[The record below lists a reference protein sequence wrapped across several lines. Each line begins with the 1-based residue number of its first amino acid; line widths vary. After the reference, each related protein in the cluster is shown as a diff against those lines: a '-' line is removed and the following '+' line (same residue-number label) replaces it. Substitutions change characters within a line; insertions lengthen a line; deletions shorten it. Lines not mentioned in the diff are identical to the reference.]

1 MIESLSRKLKVSE
14 KNREKDAV
22 ISRNILVLKEFI
34 TKFKAKK
41 KESLEAQILDGLQTL
56 LHKKGLVKHVQIE
69 LIGDDINIVLKDSR
83 NEEIPRESLSK
94 GEQQM
99 YATALLKGLVEES
112 DIQFPVFIDSPMQKF
127 DQEHAENIIKYFY
140 PNISD
145 QVVLFPLINKE
156 LNEKEFQIL
165 SKNIAQT
172 YLINNTSVD
181 TSEFLRVT
189 TGEFF

>member
-1 MIESLSRKLKVSE
+1 
-14 KNREKDAV
+14 
-22 ISRNILVLKEFI
+22 
-34 TKFKAKK
+34 
-41 KESLEAQILDGLQTL
+41 
-56 LHKKGLVKHVQIE
+56 
-69 LIGDDINIVLKDSR
+69 
-83 NEEIPRESLSK
+83 
-94 GEQQM
+94 
-99 YATALLKGLVEES
+99 LKGLVEES

-189 TGEFF
+189 TENFFNTYNRMYNNAN